1 MMCFE
6 KMVVGEFY
14 YVVGRCKTKK
24 LNFHCNNPKNAINA
38 IKKAFENIAL
48 EARKISVG
56 LQCKIVV
63 QNRIFVSSLQTHLF
77 YIRLQSLSNAIL
89 LPDC

>member
-24 LNFHCNNPKNAINA
+24 LNFHCNNPKNAVNA
-38 IKKAFENIAL
+38 IKEAFENIAL

-63 QNRIFVSSLQTHLF
+63 QNRILCHHSRHIYF
-77 YIRLQSLSNAIL
+77 I
-89 LPDC
+89 